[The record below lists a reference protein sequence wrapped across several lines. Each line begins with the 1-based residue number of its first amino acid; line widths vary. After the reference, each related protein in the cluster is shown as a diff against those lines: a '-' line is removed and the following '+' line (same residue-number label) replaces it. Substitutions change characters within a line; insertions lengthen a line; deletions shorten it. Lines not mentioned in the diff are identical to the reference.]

1 MLNDTKGY
9 EERVADITGR
19 AREIR
24 ATMLDPVLDDN
35 GGIIASSKDRQDR
48 LKRAASNSIFESLG
62 DDAPMILGIGSR
74 AIRAYM
80 DTYKRVP
87 SDEILA
93 SVHQSVENVIKLPE
107 LTKGMGGIFESIA
120 KEMSTSDGIIMRNRM
135 LSICLPVTL
144 FAITSQMVTLI
155 PGQFNQSEIFRVH
168 RVAGSTFGDL
178 TKGDRIDQ
186 FYNGRYA
193 VMDQMSKPM
202 AADGAKTEFKFD
214 TATDVGTQMPVKP
227 RSVKILH
234 DRNIVGSDDGNG
246 YLQGVFE
253 LEKADGT
260 TSTINITG
268 KVDYATGTVN
278 AKFSEAPASGL
289 DIHIGY
295 DVDIEKAP
303 SLIPLIDHTME
314 SRVIYPHEA
323 AIASSVTIQ
332 ALWGLRREFGLDAD
346 NMAMAGMRNLLAAD
360 KDRKILRDLYFY
372 AKGEV
377 TWNRVGP
384 EYYRL
389 SEHLESLKAALMEV
403 DSQLILKNGFSGL
416 VGIVG
421 DPLSVNIFRYMT
433 RDYFDPAPGYRNI
446 PQPHYVGRAFDNW
459 DLYCDPHQE
468 PYTCLCFARGI
479 EHGRT
484 AFLAGDA
491 VPAITFRHPVLS
503 DLRNSSTLWELA
515 YRDLQPF
522 DGRNY
527 LMKLRLVD
535 DGADAGTDPG
545 TGKDET
551 TGDTQNP

>member
-1 MLNDTKGY
+1 MPKEMTGY
-9 EERVADITGR
+9 EAQVAGIISR
-19 AREIR
+19 AHQIR
-24 ATMLDPVLDDN
+24 STMLDPVLDDN
-35 GGIIASSKDRQDR
+35 GSIIANPKDRHER
-48 LKRAASNSIFESLG
+48 LKKAAANSIFESLG
-62 DDAPMILGIGSR
+62 DDAPMVLGIGSR
-74 AIRAYM
+74 AIRAYI
-80 DTYKRVP
+80 DTYKRMP

-93 SVHQSVENVIKLPE
+93 SVHQAVENTLKLSE
-107 LTKGMGGIFESIA
+107 AGKGMGGIFESIG
-120 KEMSTSDGIIMRNRM
+120 KDMSTTDGIIMRNRM

-155 PGQFNQSEIFRVH
+155 PGQFNKSEIFRVH
-168 RVAGSTFGDL
+168 RVAGSTFGGL
-178 TKGDRIDQ
+178 KKGDKIDQ

-193 VMDQMSKPM
+193 VMDQMSAAIP
-202 AADGAKTEFKFD
+202 ADGAKKDFAFD
-214 TATDVGTQMPVKP
+214 TATDAGQAMPMKKH
-227 RSVKILH
+227 SIKILH
-234 DRNIVGSDDGNG
+234 DRNIVGYDDGNG
-246 YLQGVFE
+246 HLQGVFE
-253 LEKADGT
+253 LKDASGNVSLINVTGT
-260 TSTINITG
+260 
-268 KVDYATGTVN
+268 VDYATGTVN
-278 AKFSEAPASGL
+278 ATFSSAPASG
-289 DIHIGY
+289 IEVHIGY
-295 DVDIEKAP
+295 DVDIETDP
-303 SLIPLIDHTME
+303 TLIPLIDHTME
-314 SRVIYPHEA
+314 SRVVYPHEA
-323 AIASSVTIQ
+323 AIASNVTIQ

-372 AKGEV
+372 AKDEV

-384 EYYRL
+384 EYYKFA
-389 SEHLESLKAALMEV
+389 EHVESLKAALMEV
-403 DSQLILKNGFSGL
+403 DSRLINNNGFSGL

-491 VPAITFRHPVLS
+491 IPALTFRHPVLAN
-503 DLRNSSTLWELA
+503 LRNSSTLWELA

-522 DGRNY
+522 DGRDY

-535 DGADAGTDPG
+535 DGADAGT
-545 TGKDET
+545 GKDET
-551 TGDTQNP
+551 TGETQNP